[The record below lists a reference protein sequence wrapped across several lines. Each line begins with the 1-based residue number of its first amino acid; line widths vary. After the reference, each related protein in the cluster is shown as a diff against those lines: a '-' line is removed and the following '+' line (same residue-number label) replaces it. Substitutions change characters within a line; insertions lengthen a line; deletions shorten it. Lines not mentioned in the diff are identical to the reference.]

1 MSAVQQTIQSRL
13 FALQDLKYQA
23 FQSKLIPTICPD
35 TVIGVRMPALRKLA
49 KELSGTPSLVLRC
62 LGKQECAWD
71 LAKRYNTT
79 IAAILSANQLES
91 EEELGRDQ
99 LLLIPRK
106 RA

>member
-49 KELSGTPSLVLRC
+49 KELSGTPEATAFL
-62 LGKQECAWD
+62 Q
-71 LAKRYNTT
+71 
-79 IAAILSANQLES
+79 QLPHAYYE
-91 EEELGRDQ
+91 
-99 LLLIPRK
+99 
-106 RA
+106 